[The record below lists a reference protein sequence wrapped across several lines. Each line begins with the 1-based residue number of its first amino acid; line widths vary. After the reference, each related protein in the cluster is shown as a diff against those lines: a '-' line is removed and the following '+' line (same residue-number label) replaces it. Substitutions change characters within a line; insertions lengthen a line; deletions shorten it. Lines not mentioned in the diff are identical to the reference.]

1 MLRWS
6 YGDRHR
12 HQTSSRGDPSR
23 ADLRVASLP
32 GGVVSVDVVAGLVV
46 LVALPVSIA
55 LFGWLLYRLLRP
67 NRRP

>member
-1 MLRWS
+1 
-6 YGDRHR
+6 
-12 HQTSSRGDPSR
+12 
-23 ADLRVASLP
+23 V
-32 GGVVSVDVVAGLVV
+32 GVVSVDVVAGLVV